1 MATEVTVTGNKK
13 VETLMKEFNKKF
25 PYLQLCIFP
34 LSMKNASTKKP
45 VDRSLTIASVRS
57 KTAPGEISI
66 NGRKLVKTLESEFE
80 NIFGLYA
87 QVCYYDKAGKGYYTS
102 GTYDNM
108 SLTSLNEEIEK
119 KGGVKDK
126 WY

>member
-34 LSMKNASTKKP
+34 LSMKKASTKTP

-80 NIFGLYA
+80 SIFGLYA